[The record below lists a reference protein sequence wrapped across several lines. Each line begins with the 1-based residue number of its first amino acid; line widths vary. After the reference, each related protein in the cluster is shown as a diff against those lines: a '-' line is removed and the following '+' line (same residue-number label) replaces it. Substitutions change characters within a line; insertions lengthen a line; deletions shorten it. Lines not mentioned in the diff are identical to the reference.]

1 VIFLWILL
9 GWGVL
14 SILALIVWNL
24 ALKYGRGG
32 QEWDD

>member
-1 VIFLWILL
+1 VIFLWVAL
-9 GWGVL
+9 GWTVL
-14 SILALIVWNL
+14 IILILIAWNL